1 MKHILPLFLLLL
13 GVWGCKN
20 TNTTD
25 TAMPAKGVTSRA
37 LPSSDPPQYSLNKL
51 YSVSSVTIDTTKAD
65 APDGSVIAE
74 AMHKLVVKDKDGKTV
89 RELLPTEFKQPNL
102 LFIKWVGDN
111 DLIFALSGIFDIS
124 DFMLY
129 QISQNKIIPIKYDQ
143 SAGIMDSIKT
153 TDRVLW
159 KTKGDSIVDFVIGQ

>member
-1 MKHILPLFLLLL
+1 
-13 GVWGCKN
+13 
-20 TNTTD
+20 
-25 TAMPAKGVTSRA
+25 
-37 LPSSDPPQYSLNKL
+37 
-51 YSVSSVTIDTTKAD
+51 
-65 APDGSVIAE
+65 
-74 AMHKLVVKDKDGKTV
+74 MHKLVVKDKDGKTV